1 MKWKTLSALVVA
13 ALTGT
18 GLAGIASAATPPT
31 SDGLV
36 AVASGSLDE
45 FYLRQDVS
53 LSAYHRV
60 IIDRGQAAMR
70 SGWLKYMNGTR
81 DLSRWLVPEDAE
93 RITDDVASSLDSVV
107 AEAFKAQGYEIVAA
121 PGAGVLRLS
130 PSVTDLFVYAPD
142 SHSPG
147 IDRAFVKDTGDA
159 TLRLDVRDA
168 VTGALLGRIVDRRT
182 SHEIRRI
189 NNATN
194 VSNLFWFDALYREFA
209 TNCAREL
216 VAARGPH

>member
-1 MKWKTLSALVVA
+1 MNRKMIFALAVA
-13 ALTGT
+13 AL
-18 GLAGIASAATPPT
+18 AGAGHAGAATPAA

-36 AVASGSLDE
+36 AVASASLDE
-45 FYLRQDVS
+45 FYLRRDVS
-53 LSAYHRV
+53 LSAYRR
-60 IIDRGQAAMR
+60 IIVDHGQASMR

-81 DLSRWLVPEDAE
+81 DLSRWLVPEDAQ

-107 AEAFKAQGYEIVAA
+107 AEAFKAQGYEIVAV
-121 PGAGVLRLS
+121 PGTGVLRLS
-130 PSVTDLFVYAPD
+130 PSVTDLFVNAPD
-142 SHSPG
+142 TYSPG
-147 IDRAFVKDTGDA
+147 IDRSFVKDTGDA

-168 VTGALLGRIVDRRT
+168 VTGTLLGRVVDRRT
-182 SHEIRRI
+182 AHEARRV

-216 VAARGPH
+216 VTAQGPR

>member
-1 MKWKTLSALVVA
+1 MNWKMVSALAIA
-13 ALTGT
+13 ALAGMS
-18 GLAGIASAATPPT
+18 LAGAATPAT

-36 AVASGSLDE
+36 AVAPGSLDE

-53 LSAYHRV
+53 LSAYRRV
-60 IIDRGQAAMR
+60 IIDHGQAAMR
-70 SGWLKYMNGTR
+70 SGWLKDMNGTR
-81 DLSRWLVPEDAE
+81 DLSRWLVPEDAQ
-93 RITDDVASSLDSVV
+93 RITDNVASSLDSVV

-130 PSVTDLFVYAPD
+130 PSVTDLFVNAPD
-142 SHSPG
+142 SYSPG
-147 IDRAFVKDTGDA
+147 LDRAFVKDTGDA

-182 SHEIRRI
+182 AHEARRI
-189 NNATN
+189 NNANN

-209 TNCAREL
+209 TNCAKEL
-216 VAARGPH
+216 VAAQGPR

>member
-1 MKWKTLSALVVA
+1 MNWKMVSALAIA
-13 ALTGT
+13 ALAGT
-18 GLAGIASAATPPT
+18 GLAGAATPST

-81 DLSRWLVPEDAE
+81 DLSRWLVPEDAQ

-107 AEAFKAQGYEIVAA
+107 AEAFKAQGYEIVAV

-130 PSVTDLFVYAPD
+130 PSVTDLFVNAPD

-147 IDRAFVKDTGDA
+147 IDRAFVKDTGEA

-168 VTGALLGRIVDRRT
+168 ATGTLLGRVVDRR
-182 SHEIRRI
+182 SAHELRRL

-194 VSNLFWFDALYREFA
+194 ISNLFWFDALYREFA

-216 VAARGPH
+216 VTAQGPH